1 VSWPRIR
8 LRETDANRRARLGW
22 APVNGSRI
30 RPIYRKDMRDALRD
44 SRVLTALIMPLLL
57 GLLYSFI
64 FTSDVPTQK
73 VKVGIVSPDRTELTT
88 AISKLAPAAVRV
100 TFVTMTDPIALE
112 RQVQRKKLD
121 VGLVLPAGF
130 DDQVRAGSSPVL
142 TTLLPSSS
150 SFGGDYVAA
159 MLDRSV
165 QTMAGHLPAARV
177 VQQKLPPDPGG
188 GGAIDTLGVR
198 RVFILISI
206 ILLLTMIAVYAVPA
220 VLIEETEKK
229 TMDAL
234 TLIASTAEVIAA
246 KAQFGVTLS
255 VVSVPVLLALTRGR
269 PKDVVALIITV
280 LLSAAVL
287 VGIGLLFAGLLK
299 NQQQVN
305 TWSGLVLMALLA
317 PAFTIGLSVP
327 DSVNTALSFLPTV
340 HTFRLLANAFTGRT
354 LYPNAWVSYVAL
366 AAWGAAA
373 YGLVWWRLSRQEE

>member
-1 VSWPRIR
+1 MNW
-8 LRETDANRRARLGW
+8 
-22 APVNGSRI
+22 SRI

-44 SRVLTALIMPLLL
+44 SRVLTALITPLLL
-57 GLLYSFI
+57 GLLYSFM
-64 FTSDVPTQK
+64 FTSDVPTEK
-73 VKVGIVSPDRTELTT
+73 VKVGIVSPDATSLTS
-88 AISKLAPAAVRV
+88 AISKLAPATVRL
-100 TFVTMTDPIALE
+100 TFVTMADPAHLKRE
-112 RQVQRKKLD
+112 VQRKEVD

-130 DDQVRAGSSPVL
+130 DAAVLAGSSPVL
-142 TTLLPSSS
+142 TAVLPSSP

-159 MLDRSV
+159 ILDRST
-165 QTMAGHLPAARV
+165 QTLTGRTPAARI
-177 VQQKLPPDPGG
+177 VQQKMPADSGG
-188 GGAIDTLGVR
+188 SGAMDVLGVR
-198 RVFILISI
+198 RIFIVISI

-234 TLIASTAEVIAA
+234 TLIASAAEVITA

-255 VVSVPVLLALTRGR
+255 VVGVPVLLVITRGR
-269 PKDVVALIITV
+269 PADVVSLLIAT

-317 PAFTIGLSVP
+317 PAFTIGLAVP

-340 HTFRLLANAFTGRT
+340 HTFRLLANALTGKP
-354 LYPNAWVSYVAL
+354 LYPNAWVSYAAL
-366 AAWGAAA
+366 AAWGVAA